1 MRSIINHLIQLQ
13 ELTLVRD
20 EKRSLLG
27 PKADLSELNEAIG
40 QMADSLDP
48 AAKAIYA
55 RLSKKDRIVVAP
67 MHAGKCSMCGMGL
80 AISQVQAVKQCKVLV
95 TCPSCARILYDSDG
109 PTWSGSRPRKPA
121 AGTKAGIARF
131 SSPELMIPDLKAKT
145 EEEAIVELAES
156 LRSAGFVETTEK
168 LVTGAMAREKTF
180 GTGVGHALAFPHVR
194 GVEGGGLALAFGVSR
209 AGIPWSGADGGVAKF
224 VFFSAIPTAT
234 SVFYLKL
241 LAGLAESYT
250 KEANRKAAL
259 EADAPETLW
268 KALAKATR
276 WTVK

>member
-1 MRSIINHLIQLQ
+1 MRSTINHLIQLQ
-13 ELTLVRD
+13 ELSLVRD
-20 EKRSLLG
+20 EQRSVLG
-27 PKADLSELNEAIG
+27 TKANLDDLNDAIG
-40 QMADSLDP
+40 QMVDSLDP
-48 AAKAIYA
+48 AAKAIYS

-67 MHAGKCSMCGMGL
+67 MHAGKCSMCGMSL
-80 AISQVQAVKQCKVLV
+80 AISQVQAVKQCKVIV
-95 TCPSCARILYDSDG
+95 TCPSCARILYDSSG
-109 PTWSGSRPRKPA
+109 PTWAGTRPRKPT

-131 SSPELMIPDLKAKT
+131 SAPDLMVPALKAT
-145 EEEAIVELAES
+145 TVEEAIAELAETMKN
-156 LRSAGFVETTEK
+156 AGFVETTEK
-168 LVTGAMAREKTF
+168 LVSGAMARENML
-180 GTGVGHALAFPHVR
+180 GTGIGHALAFPHVR

-209 AGIPWSGADGGVAKF
+209 KGISWSGPDGGVAKF

-250 KEANRKAAL
+250 KESNRKAAL
-259 EADAPETLW
+259 EAKSPEELW

>member
-1 MRSIINHLIQLQ
+1 MRSTINHLIQLQ
-13 ELTLVRD
+13 ELSLVRD
-20 EKRSLLG
+20 EQRSLRG
-27 PKADLSELNEAIG
+27 PKADLGDLNEAIG
-40 QMADSLDP
+40 QLADSLEP
-48 AAKAIYA
+48 VVRTIYL

-80 AISQVQAVKQCKVLV
+80 AISQVQAVKQCKVVV

-109 PTWSGSRPRKPA
+109 PTWSGSRPRNPA

-131 SSPELMIPDLKAKT
+131 SAPSLMVPDLKAST
-145 EEEAIVELAES
+145 PEEAIAELAGTMKT
-156 LRSAGFVETTEK
+156 AGFVETTDK
-168 LVTGAMAREKTF
+168 LVAGAMVRENML
-180 GTGVGHALAFPHVR
+180 GTAVGHALAFPHVR
-194 GVEGGGLALAFGVSR
+194 GVEGGGLALAFGISR
-209 AGIPWSGADGGVAKF
+209 KGIEWSGSDGSPARF

-259 EADAPETLW
+259 AADSPETLW

>member
-1 MRSIINHLIQLQ
+1 MRSTINHLIQLQ

-20 EKRSLLG
+20 EQRSLRG
-27 PKADLSELNEAIG
+27 PKADLDDLNEAIS

-48 AAKAIYA
+48 AVKAIHS
-55 RLSKKDRIVVAP
+55 RLSKKDRIFVTP

-80 AISQVQAVKQCKVLV
+80 AISQVQAVKQCKVIV
-95 TCPSCARILYDSDG
+95 ACPSCARILYDSDG
-109 PTWSGSRPRKPA
+109 PTWAGTRPRSSA
-121 AGTKAGIARF
+121 SGTKAGIARF
-131 SSPELMIPDLKAKT
+131 SAPALMIPELKAET
-145 EEEAIVELAES
+145 AAGAVEELAGA
-156 LRSAGFVETTEK
+156 LKSAGFVETTEK
-168 LVTGAMAREKTF
+168 LVEGAMTREKML

-194 GVEGGGLALAFGVSR
+194 GVEGGGLALAFGISR
-209 AGIPWSGADGGVAKF
+209 KGIPWSGADGGIAKF
-224 VFFSAIPTAT
+224 IFFSAIPTAT

-259 EADAPETLW
+259 EADSPETLW